1 MKDAQIGIIIDGTT
15 LTDYAGDLLP
25 SKDRVRYRRNKV
37 VKLLLNG
44 FSQRSISSTL
54 HCSLST
60 IEKDIKS
67 LRENVSQR
75 HYFLPLMNNNKKKW
89 VRIWNKIITKY
100 QLC

>member
-44 FSQRSISSTL
+44 FSQRNISSTL

-60 IEKDIKS
+60 IEKDIKA

-75 HYFLPLMNNNKKKW
+75 HYFLPLMNNNKKK
-89 VRIWNKIITKY
+89 
-100 QLC
+100 

>member
-25 SKDRVRYRRNKV
+25 SKDRVRYRRNRV

-44 FSQRSISSTL
+44 FSQRNISSTL

-67 LRENVSQR
+67 LRTQFLSQSQ
-75 HYFLPLMNNNKKKW
+75 KT
-89 VRIWNKIITKY
+89 VRQY
-100 QLC
+100 YE

>member
-1 MKDAQIGIIIDGTT
+1 MKDTQIGIIIDGTT

-60 IEKDIKS
+60 IEKDIKA
-67 LRENVSQR
+67 LRTQFLSQSQKNCEAV
-75 HYFLPLMNNNKKKW
+75 L
-89 VRIWNKIITKY
+89 
-100 QLC
+100 

>member
-44 FSQRSISSTL
+44 FFQRSISSTL

-60 IEKDIKS
+60 IEKDIKA
-67 LRENVSQR
+67 LRENISQQG
-75 HYFLPLMNNNKKKW
+75 KKRE
-89 VRIWNKIITKY
+89 VI
-100 QLC
+100 